1 MKQSS
6 SNSREDYESALI
18 NFLEEE
24 ESIKKAGLTGDR
36 DNFIDLEAGNIF
48 KYADLLFFIGVIY
61 FHLEDYYTSV
71 TYFEQSYQLKQ
82 KR

>member
-1 MKQSS
+1 LKQSS

-36 DNFIDLEAGNIF
+36 DNFIEL
-48 KYADLLFFIGVIY
+48 
-61 FHLEDYYTSV
+61 
-71 TYFEQSYQLKQ
+71 
-82 KR
+82 